1 MTIGG
6 TYILFDVPLF
16 SLAGSFILASSVR
29 MNDSIPKARTV
40 WKDSFG
46 DIQLYSDN
54 TLEVTIRYETSHQ
67 LLINWQ
73 LVP

>member
-1 MTIGG
+1 
-6 TYILFDVPLF
+6 
-16 SLAGSFILASSVR
+16 

-54 TLEVTIRYETSHQ
+54 TLEVTIRYELNFSPVIDKLAISALKFVCGRSCQQFRHSR
-67 LLINWQ
+67 
-73 LVP
+73 VMVAMGAR

>member
-1 MTIGG
+1 
-6 TYILFDVPLF
+6 
-16 SLAGSFILASSVR
+16 

-73 LVP
+73 LVPESLFVDVHASNSDTAGLW